1 MIKELMADKIRI
13 KLTDQQ
19 IEILSRLPEQGM
31 GYQIVDIKMK
41 NGKILKEKVVINST
55 YLQLDITEQIDT
67 KDIDTIQI
75 NSK

>member
-1 MIKELMADKIRI
+1 MADKIRI